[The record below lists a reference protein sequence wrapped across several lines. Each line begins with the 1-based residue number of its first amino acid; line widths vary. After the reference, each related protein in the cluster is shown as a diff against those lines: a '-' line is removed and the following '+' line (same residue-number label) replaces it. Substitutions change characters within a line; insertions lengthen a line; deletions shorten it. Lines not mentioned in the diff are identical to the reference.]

1 MKTHGHS
8 ILRGVGLRHVLQ
20 EYPDSAKTG
29 MPAGP
34 SAANVLLTACHVSP
48 YCEGRRSS
56 GIVRLVSKE
65 VEKATAK
72 GEVWAAGV
80 ACGRLVLRRSMPR
93 PPFPHR
99 QEVIIDTLPIQREG
113 ELGGSEEGTFFL
125 LSIFFL
131 FRAVGRCD
139 GVIHY
144 LCSFREFG
152 THVMEARTIQKQL

>member
-72 GEVWAAGV
+72 GEVWAGGFAPEHAETPVSTQAG
-80 ACGRLVLRRSMPR
+80 SY
-93 PPFPHR
+93 H
-99 QEVIIDTLPIQREG
+99 
-113 ELGGSEEGTFFL
+113 
-125 LSIFFL
+125 
-131 FRAVGRCD
+131 
-139 GVIHY
+139 
-144 LCSFREFG
+144 
-152 THVMEARTIQKQL
+152 